1 MEKIWTLWPKQC
13 TLHVVLHQKPRADE
27 KMWRTNTTP
36 FAWLLLFKH
45 KHKYKQTNTTPF
57 AQWFQISTIPAMC
70 VIERKYPASE
80 LKYSNGCQR
89 LGDHHIWNK
98 WIRTNLSERY
108 SNKVKLPVHW
118 SHTIPFRLK
127 HVQQFSLQK
136 HVLKKGFHFSVKKLI
151 LFPRPIDH
159 VLH

>member
-1 MEKIWTLWPKQC
+1 MANKYNSICLI
-13 TLHVVLHQKPRADE
+13 A
-27 KMWRTNTTP
+27 P
-36 FAWLLLFKH
+36 FQTQTQI
-45 KHKYKQTNTTPF
+45 QTNKYDTICTI
-57 AQWFQISTIPAMC
+57 ISNINYSAMC

-136 HVLKKGFHFSVKKLI
+136 NVLKKGFHFSVKKLI

-159 VLH
+159 VLY